1 MSFFFQP
8 ILIILYAYDSI
19 LNRYLLCILKSSK
32 LVIGTTKAFTLGKEI
47 SFGGHTHSA
56 SNITS
61 GTLSIARGGTGA
73 TSASAARSALGA
85 AAAQVTSLQSEIDSL
100 KSSVSN
106 GKSAVASAI
115 TDKGVS
121 TSATASFDTM
131 AENIRSI
138 GSNGKFSIGSLFPVY
153 SEATGSNQGYAHVDT
168 TLNEI
173 YRFSI
178 GVNVHRTNSV
188 CIVVQY
194 PFHGYQEGTAR
205 PVYMDHY
212 FYYGTQGIVLTFDMD
227 TTSYYFAESGNIKY
241 YAKLITSS
249 GGAIDLSIL
258 ASNNIS
264 TSIRP
269 SNIGYTLFA
278 NIDQSMADMLKI

>member
-1 MSFFFQP
+1 M
-8 ILIILYAYDSI
+8 
-19 LNRYLLCILKSSK
+19 
-32 LVIGTTKAFTLGKEI
+32 
-47 SFGGHTHSA
+47 
-56 SNITS
+56 
-61 GTLSIARGGTGA
+61 ARGGTGA
-73 TSASAARSALGA
+73 ATASTARNMLGA
-85 AAAQVTSLQSEIDSL
+85 AAASHTHTISQVTSLQSELNSL
-100 KSSVSN
+100 KTSVSN
-106 GKSAVASAI
+106 GKSAVANAI

-138 GSNGKFSIGSLFPVY
+138 GSNGKFSIGNLFPVY
-153 SEATGSNQGYAHVDT
+153 SEATGSNQGYAHVGT
-168 TLNEI
+168 TLNEV

-178 GVNVHRTNSV
+178 GVNVRRTNSV

-227 TTSYYFAESGNIKY
+227 ITSYYFAESGNIKY
-241 YAKLITSS
+241 YAKLITGSS
-249 GGAIDLSIL
+249 GAIDLSIL
-258 ASNNIS
+258 ASSNIS
-264 TSIRP
+264 KSIRP